1 MNLAPRFFNVATF
14 CCVAGCNHIFPFIA
28 GAITNFAFEF
38 SASAMQLN
46 ASSAK
51 PWASLAMVCAVAG
64 AMSSKSAASASSIG
78 EILTVGAYCAY
89 LVQQHGGGVI
99 LSGLAAAA
107 GGGALALAV
116 HNGVVDRFV
125 RKGIGGL
132 PTFIATLGV
141 SLVIQNVLVIIFGAS
156 NLGYAVPQS
165 APRTIGPFLW
175 TDTEIQ
181 IMISAVVIT
190 ALLYVIIQHTRF
202 GKSLRAVS
210 QNRSLASVSGINA
223 HRVASLTWLLAG
235 VIAGYAGFILAESIG
250 TFSPYSGFTF
260 FLITLTAAVAGSC
273 DGSVRGPVGGCV
285 SRWDRHRLN
294 SDRKLRHRYLQA
306 TDDCRALAGCRWQ
319 SPAGEKGT
327 GERD

>member
-1 MNLAPRFFNVATF
+1 VHEALLLLGFGLVSAAILSLSALAFTLEYSVTNVA
-14 CCVAGCNHIFPFIA
+14 NLSH
-28 GAITNFAFEF
+28 
-38 SASAMQLN
+38 
-46 ASSAK
+46 
-51 PWASLAMVCAVAG
+51 
-64 AMSSKSAASASSIG
+64 G

-156 NLGYAVPQS
+156 NLGYSVPQG
-165 APRTIGPFLW
+165 APRTVGPFLW

-181 IMISAVVIT
+181 IMVSAVVIT
-190 ALLYVIIQHTRF
+190 AVLYLIIQHTRF

-210 QNRSLASVSGINA
+210 QNRSLARVSGINA
-223 HRVASLTWLLAG
+223 NRVAALTWLLAG
-235 VIAGYAGFILAESIG
+235 LIGGYAGFILAESVG
-250 TFSPYSGFTF
+250 TFSPYSGFSF
-260 FLITLTAAVAGSC
+260 FLITLTAAVAG
-273 DGSVRGPVGGCV
+273 GLGKAVGTLVGGIIV
-285 SRWDRHRLN
+285 GISLEFFGG
-294 SDRKLRHRYLQA
+294 YLSA
-306 TDDCRALAGCRWQ
+306 SYNLAFAFAILSLVILVRPRGLFVGGRR
-319 SPAGEKGT
+319 SIFE
-327 GERD
+327 